1 MKYIENEVFFNG
13 NLIEIIDSLKIDYEI
28 IENGVLLP
36 INQDVLNGGNYK
48 NIYWKLSELENNT
61 THTNSDDMYTNL
73 DLVIVAKDG
82 HKIHNYDGEYDYY
95 IGGHIPVPNM
105 RITRWPFRMLPLK
118 LSNENAK
125 TLQDIMWKNRNIRL
139 STRLQVEDAIAEY
152 ITKDNLELF
161 VDRYDDADEY
171 KGVWKST
178 TNDIGIA
185 AMVRNASNGGSAVEL
200 FTMGY
205 KVDKKYIGRILKND
219 KVQ

>member
-1 MKYIENEVFFNG
+1 MNFIKNEVCFSGCIND
-13 NLIEIIDSLKIDYEI
+13 IIDSLKIDYEI
-28 IENGVLLP
+28 IKNGVLLP
-36 INQDVLNGGNYK
+36 INQEVINKENYR
-48 NIYWKLSELENNT
+48 NIFWKLVELETGT
-61 THTNSDDMYTNL
+61 THITSDTIYTNL
-73 DLVIVAKDG
+73 DLVVVAKDG

-125 TLQDIMWKNRNIRL
+125 TLQGIMWKNRNIRL

-152 ITKDNLELF
+152 ITRDNLELF

-171 KGVWKST
+171 KGVWRST
-178 TNDIGIA
+178 TNDVGIA
-185 AMVRNASNGGSAVEL
+185 AMVRNASNGSSAVEL

-205 KVDKKYIGRILKND
+205 KIDKKYIGRILKSD